1 MFKQRLSNVLSTKE
15 TVFLHDRAPYM
26 IAVHDRA
33 PCIKALATQS
43 LLTANNIDYFGN
55 AEWPGSSPD
64 LNSCENVGAIIK
76 KRVEDHLRETPVA
89 LEDALEHIL
98 RNMEYETELFI
109 SLLQSYPSR
118 LEAVTNASGG
128 NTRY

>member
-1 MFKQRLSNVLSTKE
+1 M
-15 TVFLHDRAPYM
+15 
-26 IAVHDRA
+26 HDRA
-33 PCIKALATQS
+33 PCIKALATKS

-55 AEWPGSSPD
+55 AEWRGSSPD
-64 LNSCENVGAIIK
+64 LNPCENVGAIIK